1 MAGDKKVANGL
12 VAVSCAAVLSV
23 YAAGYSRTKAAA
35 TELEAK
41 SERRPAPRA
50 AVAERIVEPEIA
62 AITTE
67 PVVAGAREVRVAT
80 VDVAVP
86 GPAASAA
93 AVQEAPAV
101 VAEVAPA
108 VPVAAQPAPV
118 AAVVAPTPVAP
129 APPPP
134 PPPPAPKWKDGTYL
148 GWGSS
153 RHGDI
158 QAQVVI
164 EGGKIHSASI
174 AQCNTRYS
182 CDVIDMLPP
191 QPAIRQ
197 SPDVDYVSR
206 ATESAN
212 AFYYALVDALAKAAP
227 NP

>member
-93 AVQEAPAV
+93 TVQEAPAV

-118 AAVVAPTPVAP
+118 AAVVAPDACGRSCCS
-129 APPPP
+129 A
-134 PPPPAPKWKDGTYL
+134 AAS
-148 GWGSS
+148 SS
-153 RHGDI
+153 RS
-158 QAQVVI
+158 QV
-164 EGGKIHSASI
+164 E
-174 AQCNTRYS
+174 R
-182 CDVIDMLPP
+182 
-191 QPAIRQ
+191 R
-197 SPDVDYVSR
+197 YVSGLGILAPWRHSGAGGDRRREDSQRQHR
-206 ATESAN
+206 AMQH
-212 AFYYALVDALAKAAP
+212 ALFVRRYRHVAAP
-227 NP
+227 TRDTPES